1 MELMSWLN
9 DKIWPAEA
17 KFVNESIYWGT
28 GLAVAEMIQNGI
40 TTFADM
46 YDSMHEVARVVEESG
61 VRANL
66 SRGLIVYSD
75 PEGKN
80 IQKNTRL
87 YQNFHN
93 QANGR
98 LKVWF
103 GASCTIYLVRRSIWK
118 KLWRRAQD
126 CHTGI
131 HVHLAE
137 TQDELRQIR
146 EGYDKTPTEYLRD
159 LGVFELPTLAAHG
172 VYLTDSDVEIL
183 KAHQVSIAH
192 NPSSNLKL
200 ASGIADVAKYQQVGL
215 NVALGTDGAS
225 SNNSLDLFKEMTICS
240 FAQKVKTMDPTVL
253 PAQTVLRMATINGA
267 KALRWEDEIGTLEVG
282 KKADIILIDLDQP
295 HFAPW
300 NNTVA
305 DLVYSARG
313 SDVKTTI
320 VDGKLLMK
328 DRQILTMDVEK
339 IMAEA
344 SRIARAVL

>member
-1 MELMSWLN
+1 MNCW
-9 DKIWPAEA
+9 
-17 KFVNESIYWGT
+17 
-28 GLAVAEMIQNGI
+28 
-40 TTFADM
+40 
-46 YDSMHEVARVVEESG
+46 
-61 VRANL
+61 
-66 SRGLIVYSD
+66 
-75 PEGKN
+75 
-80 IQKNTRL
+80 
-87 YQNFHN
+87 
-93 QANGR
+93 
-98 LKVWF
+98 
-103 GASCTIYLVRRSIWK
+103 
-118 KLWRRAQD
+118 
-126 CHTGI
+126 
-131 HVHLAE
+131 
-137 TQDELRQIR
+137 QIR